1 MDMITR
7 CQLMNPSRME
17 NTDPDAERLAEFAKL
32 TKGNKLNIIKHL
44 MRNAGN
50 LANTLQDFRPDIAN
64 ALDAMRNG
72 DTMSLKKME
81 NRILSAVMLGNIV
94 QLDTATGKITAT
106 DIKTL
111 NKIEYITPIIFR
123 ITRDKEVLITQL
135 K

>member
-1 MDMITR
+1 MITR

-32 TKGNKLNIIKHL
+32 NKGSKLNIIKHL

-50 LANTLQDFRPDIAN
+50 LANTLQESRPDISA

-81 NRILSAVMLGNIV
+81 NRILSAVMCECIV
-94 QLDTATGKITAT
+94 QLDTVTGKITPT
-106 DIKTL
+106 VIKSL
-111 NKIEYITPIIFR
+111 KKIDNFDPITFR
-123 ITRDKEVLITQL
+123 ITRDKEVIITYL
-135 K
+135 R